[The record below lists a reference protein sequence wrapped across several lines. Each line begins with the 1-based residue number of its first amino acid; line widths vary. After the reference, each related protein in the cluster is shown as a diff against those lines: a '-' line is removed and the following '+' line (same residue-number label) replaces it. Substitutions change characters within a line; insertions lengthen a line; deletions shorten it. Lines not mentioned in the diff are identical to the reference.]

1 MILFINAKT
10 FASGNLSL
18 RGSLYETFI
27 YRTLVPFVQ
36 FKNVKKRPWRSV
48 ILVKLKA
55 SACNFTKSNTLPW
68 MFSCFLNCTNGTK
81 SPKVS
86 DINHHIWRSIYRLG
100 EMSRLVDISPFQL
113 LVKHFWSSTCLFIY
127 FIYTLS
133 KCTVSFQFA

>member
-10 FASGNLSL
+10 FANGNLSL

-27 YRTLVPFVQ
+27 YCTLVPFVQ

-48 ILVKLKA
+48 TFSKIEGLSLQLYLKV
-55 SACNFTKSNTLPW
+55 TLFYGC
-68 MFSCFLNCTNGTK
+68 FSCFLNCTNGTK

-86 DINHHIWRSIYRLG
+86 DIKHHIWRSIYRLG

-113 LVKHFWSSTCLFIY
+113 LVKHFLSSTCLFIY
-127 FIYTLS
+127 FI
-133 KCTVSFQFA
+133 